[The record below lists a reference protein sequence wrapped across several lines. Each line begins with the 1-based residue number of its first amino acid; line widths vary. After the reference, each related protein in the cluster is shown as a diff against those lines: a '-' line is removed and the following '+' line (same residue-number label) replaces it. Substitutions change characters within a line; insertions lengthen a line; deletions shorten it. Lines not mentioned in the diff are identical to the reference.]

1 MRKPRRREL
10 RRHARARQQRRVA
23 HAVALVAL
31 AAACRGDR
39 VQWSAPRLVEGLP
52 APEASLV
59 IEATGKIAF
68 DEAVRAAS
76 MPPGACPGSLR
87 LAQPSERELY
97 GVWWS
102 PRADSSATLLAAR
115 SSDDGR
121 TWGAPVAVD
130 TLDRGATGCRRPAP
144 SIAADSATGAVHV
157 AYSLTAP
164 EGAGVFFSHSMERG
178 MMFHAPVPLVYGE
191 RPAMTSIAAHGDTV
205 VVAYEDPN
213 AAPARVAVA
222 ISRTM
227 GHTFEE
233 RLPVSGNNVGATDPR
248 IARRGRLLAV
258 AWVER
263 AGRGEASGPP
273 VTVVRTGDLR

>member
-1 MRKPRRREL
+1 MRKPRRRAG
-10 RRHARARQQRRVA
+10 RRRAPAAKWGR
-23 HAVALVAL
+23 VAL
-31 AAACRGDR
+31 ALTGLAVACGRDPIEWDTP
-39 VQWSAPRLVEGLP
+39 QPVEGP
-52 APEASLV
+52 VTPEAGLV

-68 DEAVRAAS
+68 DGEVRAAS
-76 MPPGACPGSLR
+76 APPGACPGSLR
-87 LAQPSERELY
+87 LARLSARDLY

-102 PRADSSATLLAAR
+102 PRPDSSAALLAAR
-115 SSDDGR
+115 SGDRGL
-121 TWGAPVAVD
+121 TWSAAVPVD
-130 TLDRGATGCRRPAP
+130 TVDRGISGCSRPAP
-144 SIAADSATGAVHV
+144 SIAADSATGAVYV

-164 EGAGVFFSHSMERG
+164 EGAGIFFSHSMEAG
-178 MMFHAPVPLVYGE
+178 AMFHAPVPLVYGE

-213 AAPARVAVA
+213 ASPARVSVA

-227 GHTFEE
+227 GHIFEA

-258 AWVER
+258 AWIER
-263 AGRGEASGPP
+263 AGRGEATGPA

>member
-1 MRKPRRREL
+1 VARRPL
-10 RRHARARQQRRVA
+10 SARHRGGIAHVA
-23 HAVALVAL
+23 AL
-31 AAACRGDR
+31 AALAGACGGES
-39 VQWSAPRLVEGLP
+39 VEWSDPTLVDGLP

-59 IEATGKIAF
+59 IEATGRIAF
-68 DEAVRAAS
+68 DEPVRSVSVPA
-76 MPPGACPGSLR
+76 GACAGSLR
-87 LAQPSERELY
+87 LARASERELY

-102 PRADSSATLLAAR
+102 PRADSSSALLAAR
-115 SSDDGR
+115 SSDGGA

-130 TLDRGATGCRRPAP
+130 TLDRSVTGCRRPAP
-144 SIAADSATGAVHV
+144 AVAADSASGYVHV

-178 MMFHAPVPLVYGE
+178 AMFHAPVPLVYGE

-213 AAPARVAVA
+213 AAPPRVAVA
-222 ISRTM
+222 ISRSM
-227 GHTFEE
+227 GHIFEE

-263 AGRGEASGPP
+263 AGRGGATGPA
-273 VTVVRTGDLR
+273 VTVVRVGDIR